1 MKCSLD
7 CGGNVCCILGG
18 EGDGCEGVV
27 WFLLSLLGSGFPAI
41 LRDRL
46 YKTKAESLG
55 LQPTFALSY

>member
-1 MKCSLD
+1 MFVVFW
-7 CGGNVCCILGG
+7 GGKAMDVR
-18 EGDGCEGVV
+18 V
-27 WFLLSLLGSGFPAI
+27 WFVLLLLGSGFPAI